1 MDNPMLKT
9 LLCKTNLGH
18 HWVAEADSDGNFK
31 RHCVNCGK
39 VDRHG
44 ARWSERLIDRDHSV
58 HSSYTDPFTPPDGP
72 GNY

>member
-1 MDNPMLKT
+1 MLKT
-9 LLCKTNLGH
+9 VLCKTNLGH
-18 HWVAEADSDGNFK
+18 HWVAEADSDGNFT

-44 ARWSERLIDRDHSV
+44 ARWSERLTDRDHPTRST
-58 HSSYTDPFTPPDGP
+58 YADPFTHPDGP